1 MNIACC
7 GIDREQFH
15 AAEQACGCPVLYFV
29 DASDRRGDVRL
40 AYALRDGVPIRL
52 AVVGYQGAAGLTA
65 CDFLCSHLPGERIL
79 WLCRRPE
86 FSTEARRSAYTSIPW
101 DRPIPSHPIKLHRSS
116 SACCGSSQNTI
127 KEA

>member
-15 AAEQACGCPVLYFV
+15 AAEQACGCPVLYLPMHPTGAATF
-29 DASDRRGDVRL
+29 GL
-40 AYALRDGVPIRL
+40 DGVPIRL

-65 CDFLCSHLPGERIL
+65 CDFLCSHLPRERIL

-86 FSTEARRSAYTSIPW
+86 FSTEARRLGVHFYPVGPPDTVPPDQITQELIRLLRQQPEYNQGG
-101 DRPIPSHPIKLHRSS
+101 I
-116 SACCGSSQNTI
+116 T
-127 KEA
+127 E

>member
-7 GIDREQFH
+7 GIDREQFR
-15 AAEQACGCPVLYFV
+15 AAEQACGCPVLYFA
-29 DASDRRGDVRL
+29 DAPDRRGDVRL
-40 AYALRDGVPIRL
+40 AYALRDGVPSFP
-52 AVVGYQGAAGLTA
+52 QKH
-65 CDFLCSHLPGERIL
+65 DD
-79 WLCRRPE
+79 
-86 FSTEARRSAYTSIPW
+86 SAYTSIPW

>member
-29 DASDRRGDVRL
+29 DAPDRRGDVRL
-40 AYALRDGVPIRL
+40 AYAL
-52 AVVGYQGAAGLTA
+52 GLTA

-86 FSTEARRSAYTSIPW
+86 FSTEARRLGVHFYPVGPPDTVPPNQITQELIRLLRQQPEYNKGG
-101 DRPIPSHPIKLHRSS
+101 I
-116 SACCGSSQNTI
+116 T
-127 KEA
+127 E

>member
-15 AAEQACGCPVLYFV
+15 AVEQACGCPVLYFA
-29 DASDRRGDVRL
+29 DAPDRRGDVRL

-79 WLCRRPE
+79 WLCRDPSFPQKQLRRKPRSRPLQPRPL
-86 FSTEARRSAYTSIPW
+86 TTSW
-101 DRPIPSHPIKLHRSS
+101 
-116 SACCGSSQNTI
+116 SQVHLLPVR
-127 KEA
+127 

>member
-29 DASDRRGDVRL
+29 DAPDRRGDVRL

-52 AVVGYQGAAGLTA
+52 AGWGALSVSVS
-65 CDFLCSHLPGERIL
+65 CSECVI
-79 WLCRRPE
+79 
-86 FSTEARRSAYTSIPW
+86 
-101 DRPIPSHPIKLHRSS
+101 
-116 SACCGSSQNTI
+116 CCSWGF
-127 KEA
+127 